1 MSRILLVALMFVP
14 FLLTCNSNR
23 IPGDWDCYEE
33 MNTDMAI
40 GDDGGCG
47 IGVGLSN
54 GPPRI
59 IDSIAINVVLTHEKP
74 SNMDI
79 WVIHGA
85 DTLML
90 WDNDYPG
97 GTQAL
102 SIDTL
107 IGQKAN
113 VDWMFYFCDSV
124 TDGNEGRL
132 RQVTLMM
139 RYR

>member
-1 MSRILLVALMFVP
+1 MLVAFLLVPL
-14 FLLTCNSNR
+14 LLTCNSNR

-40 GDDGGCG
+40 GDNGGCG
-47 IGVGLSN
+47 IGVELGN
-54 GPPRI
+54 NPDAI

-74 SNMDI
+74 STMDI
-79 WVIHGA
+79 WVIHGT

-90 WDNDYPG
+90 WEKNYPG
-97 GTQAL
+97 GTQTI
-102 SIDTL
+102 SVDTL
-107 IGQKAN
+107 VGQKAN
-113 VDWMFYFCDSV
+113 VKWMFEFMDTV
-124 TDGNEGRL
+124 PDGNKGRL

>member
-1 MSRILLVALMFVP
+1 MLVALMFVP

-40 GDDGGCG
+40 GDNGGCG
-47 IGVGLSN
+47 IGVDLSTR
-54 GPPRI
+54 PDTI

-79 WVIHGA
+79 WLKYGP
-85 DTLML
+85 DSLLL
-90 WDNDYPG
+90 WDNNYPG
-97 GTQAL
+97 GTQ
-102 SIDTL
+102 SISVDTL

-113 VDWMFYFCDSV
+113 VMWMVYFYDQV
-124 TDGNEGRL
+124 PDGNEGRL